1 MSATAEHEAATAHHG
16 EGHHDHG
23 HDHGPF
29 FAHHFESWKQ
39 QFDAGKL
46 GMWAFLIQELLFFS
60 GLFCAYATY
69 RSLHPEVFE
78 YADRFLS
85 VPHGAVNTIVLLFSS
100 LTMAWGVR
108 CAMLGRRTGL
118 IVCLAITLA
127 CAALFLGVKAYEYSE
142 KYHAGLIWAGADPLE
157 GQRGSLTAGHP
168 TLLKLEKENI
178 LKGEAL
184 EKAFTATVHRIELIV
199 GVVALLTLAG
209 AAGVWFG
216 LPQRIGLAVVLGCV
230 ALSAVSIIIGAEVSL
245 GIHRWEHGAH
255 AASHDTEHTAGH
267 EEAAAEEVA
276 SGGARGDEA
285 PTAETSDVAAAPL
298 SSQEE
303 GAIKGEVV
311 EPTAH
316 EGGRPDRL
324 GIFFSIYFAMTGVHA
339 LHILGGMVVITWLMV
354 RAFKNHFTPNYFGPV
369 DFVGLYWHLVDLVWI
384 YLFPLLYLIG

>member
-1 MSATAEHEAATAHHG
+1 MSATAEHEAATAPHG
-16 EGHHDHG
+16 GGHHG

-60 GLFCAYATY
+60 GLFCAYAVY

-108 CAMLGRRTGL
+108 CAMLGQRTGL
-118 IVCLAITLA
+118 IVCLAITLV
-127 CAALFLGVKAYEYSE
+127 CAALFLGVKAFEYTE
-142 KYHAGLIWAGADPLE
+142 KYHAGLIWAGADPME
-157 GQRGSLTAGHP
+157 PQRGPLTAHP
-168 TLLKLEKENI
+168 VRLKLSEDQI
-178 LKGEAL
+178 AKGEAL
-184 EKAFTATVHRIELIV
+184 EKAFTSSLHKIELGV
-199 GVVALLTLAG
+199 GVTGLIFLAA

-216 LPQRIGLAVVLGCV
+216 VPDRIGLAVVLGCI
-230 ALSAVSIIIGAEVSL
+230 AVSAIAIVVGAELSL
-245 GIHRWEHGAH
+245 GIHHWAHGGSH
-255 AASHDTEHTAGH
+255 AEGGHAEDLAEGESHDTEDG
-267 EEAAAEEVA
+267 EEVA
-276 SGGARGDEA
+276 LEGHVPPQVAEA
-285 PTAETSDVAAAPL
+285 QAAPL
-298 SSQEE
+298 SPQEE
-303 GAIKGEVV
+303 GVV
-311 EPTAH
+311 PH
-316 EGGRPDRL
+316 EDVGPHAETGGRPDRL

-339 LHILGGMVVITWLMV
+339 VHIIGGMVVITWLLV